1 MRVWIDLCIE
11 TFTDT
16 TIETPTIETAT
27 TVAGNEDANAAFERT
42 VAASFVVRSVAA
54 DPETRLI
61 GISVVGAHAH
71 EQVDEIRLQLA
82 RFGADDVLL
91 YAGVGDPRAID
102 AADALMAL
110 GPLTNIARL
119 VQTGAHLPPMLV
131 SAHSFGLDPV
141 SAAIVVA
148 AIDDLLVLPST
159 IALRAAFDALRG
171 RNIVVGKRWIA
182 IGSTGAVIFG
192 DGDGDGFVERDWVVS
207 ADVATIDARFANL
220 GSAAS

>member
-1 MRVWIDLCIE
+1 MWIDLCIE
-11 TFTDT
+11 PTSDT
-16 TIETPTIETAT
+16 TADT
-27 TVAGNEDANAAFERT
+27 TTDVAGTEYANAALERA
-42 VAASFVVRSVAA
+42 VAASFVLRSVAA

-71 EQVDEIRLQLA
+71 EQVDEIRLQL
-82 RFGADDVLL
+82 RRLGADDVLL
-91 YAGVGDPRAID
+91 YAGVADPRAID

-131 SAHSFGLDPV
+131 AAHNFGFDPV

-192 DGDGDGFVERDWVVS
+192 DGDGDGDGDGFVERDWVVS
-207 ADVATIDARFANL
+207 ADLAAIDAPFANL
-220 GSAAS
+220 EFGS